1 MKIVKIII
9 TLAVLVGL
17 GLAAGYSLGFGQVK
31 PAEESKTTVEVE
43 APVVATSTRETPAVK
58 NEVVQKPVTVLAFG
72 DLLLD
77 RYIKREIDRKG
88 TDYTF
93 KNIKEFLTGN
103 DLVLAN
109 LEGSFTDFKARKL
122 DPNNTSFTFDPK
134 LVSILTENKFN
145 LLNLANNHV
154 RDFGKDGF
162 MQSQA
167 YLDKAGISHF
177 GDFYNESP
185 AVVKNIN
192 GLKIAFIGYNE
203 FGKPSIDSTIAKIK
217 EIAPKADYTVVY
229 AHWGAEYQT
238 SPWPGSQEKGR
249 KFIDAG
255 ADVVLGSHPH
265 VVQPIEIYK
274 GKPIFYS
281 LGNFVFDQIFS
292 AEVRHGLAVRIN
304 FCDDEIEYDL
314 YSTEMKNFQ
323 VSFAGKE
330 KSAEVLSWLAIKS
343 IASEDIKM
351 QIMGGKIMINH

>member
-1 MKIVKIII
+1 M
-9 TLAVLVGL
+9 VLTGL
-17 GLAAGYSLGFGQVK
+17 GVAAGYSFGFGQVK
-31 PAEESKTTVEVE
+31 PVETGKLAADVEDSANSTTT
-43 APVVATSTRETPAVK
+43 PVTPEIK
-58 NEVVQKPVTVLAFG
+58 NEVVLKPVMVLAFG

-93 KNIKEFLTGN
+93 KNIKEFLAGN

-134 LVSILTENKFN
+134 LVSILKENKFN

-162 MQSQA
+162 AQSQA

-177 GDFYNESP
+177 GDFYNEGP
-185 AVVKNIN
+185 AIVKNIN

-203 FGKPSIDSTIAKIK
+203 FGKPSIESTVAKIK
-217 EIAPKADYTVVY
+217 ETAPKADYTVIY

-292 AEVRHGLAVRIN
+292 AEVRQGLAVRLN
-304 FCDDEIEYDL
+304 FSKDKVECEL
-314 YSTEMKNFQ
+314 RSTEMKNFQ
-323 VSFAGKE
+323 VDLADAE
-330 KSAEVLSWLAIKS
+330 KNAAVLLWLAKKS
-343 IASEDIKM
+343 VAPEDIKT
-351 QIMGGKIMINH
+351 QIKTGKFILL